1 MTTTEPAYRSGRR
14 SRSGLA
20 VGRLENRHS
29 IILAV
34 TVTLVTLSLFLGNL
48 LLTGVLALIAVPV
61 LMLGVLP
68 FGAAGK
74 TVVERLAARMRFA
87 TAGTTSAWSDDVLS
101 EIPRGD
107 NLPGV
112 LAPLM
117 PIEVEDGR
125 GGHQC
130 LVWNR
135 QTGIVS
141 APMFVS
147 PVGLTLADDGDALTW
162 VTNFGGMLADLGH
175 MPTVSSITFT
185 CESAPTGGM
194 NQRSYTR
201 NRIER
206 ARERARE
213 TARISGAAV
222 VEPPEVCVR
231 VLDGL
236 VSQSRAQTADVT
248 CLVTINFDLT
258 KAQPAPKDLSQG
270 AAEVVNMLPRF
281 ESALAASGMTVTH
294 RATKGQ
300 LIRYIRT
307 AFDPAL
313 RNTDLDE
320 AAEEQ
325 EWRGAA
331 PLRTEASVDTYAHDS
346 GYSVSWVYSESL
358 GGLRRFRGMLPMVS
372 PGRYHRRF
380 SMVYRPYSAVEASR
394 QVEKEVSAGVFRR
407 IWAQK
412 TKKDETQ
419 REHDDRAA
427 ARRMAQQES
436 LGAGLGL
443 FTFYVTT
450 TVRNEDTLSEACADV
465 ERRQGE
471 SKTKWRR
478 ARRAME
484 ATFAA
489 SLGVGIEPTSALSRM
504 AKDRWGA

>member
-1 MTTTEPAYRSGRR
+1 MSTAEPAYRGGRR
-14 SRSGLA
+14 SRGGLA
-20 VGRLENRHS
+20 VGRLQHRHS
-29 IILAV
+29 IILV
-34 TVTLVTLSLFLGNL
+34 ITISVITMSMYLGNL
-48 LLTGVLALIAVPV
+48 ALTALLAVIAVPV
-61 LMLGVLP
+61 LGLAVIP
-68 FGAAGK
+68 FGAANK
-74 TVVERLAARMRFA
+74 TVAERAMVRGRFRS
-87 TAGTTSAWSDDVLS
+87 AGTSSAWADDVLA
-101 EIPRGD
+101 EVPRGE

-130 LVWNR
+130 LLWNR
-135 QTGIVS
+135 RTGIVS
-141 APMFVS
+141 APLFVS
-147 PVGLTLADDGDALTW
+147 PVGLTLADDDDALTW

-175 MPTVSSITFT
+175 MPTIDSMVFT
-185 CESAPTGGM
+185 SESAPTGGM
-194 NQRSYTR
+194 NQRAYTR

-206 ARERARE
+206 AAQRARD
-213 TARISGAAV
+213 AASSSGIEPV
-222 VEPPEVCVR
+222 LPPEVCVR
-231 VLDGL
+231 LLDGL
-236 VSQSRAQTADVT
+236 VAQSRAHTADVT

-258 KAQPAPKDLSQG
+258 KADPAPKTLAQG

-281 ESALAASGMTVTH
+281 ESSLAASGMTVTN

-300 LIRYIRT
+300 VIRYIRT

-313 RNTDLDE
+313 RTAEFDE
-320 AAEEQ
+320 SAEES
-325 EWRGAA
+325 EWRDAG
-331 PLRTEASVDTYAHDS
+331 PLRHEPGVDVYAHDS
-346 GYSVSWVYSESL
+346 GYSVSWVYSQPL
-358 GGLRRFRGMLPMVS
+358 GGLRRFRGLIPLVS

-380 SMVYRPYSAVEASR
+380 SMVYRPYSAAAAAE
-394 QVEKEVSAGVFRR
+394 QVEKEVTAGVFRR

-450 TVRNEDTLSEACADV
+450 TVRNETTLPEACADV
-465 ERRQGE
+465 ERRMGE
-471 SKTKWRR
+471 TKTKWRR

-484 ATFAA
+484 ASFAA
-489 SLGVGIEPTSALSRM
+489 SLGIGIDPTSALSRM